1 MKVDVELIGR
11 EGMSKLGESQ
21 VRQESIE
28 PPLSNGRCEWRMSCS
43 KFAKPMKAQVL
54 VGRR

>member
-11 EGMSKLGESQ
+11 EGMCNLGEPQVSQ
-21 VRQESIE
+21 ERIE
-28 PPLSNGRCEWRMSCS
+28 PPLSNGRCEWRISCS